1 MFFPRFWKTEI
12 HFELMF
18 PSDVAT
24 VKKYEFYQEKIRL
37 DKKACQME
45 DTAGAALNFLFTF
58 YGLC

>member
-1 MFFPRFWKTEI
+1 
-12 HFELMF
+12 MF

-45 DTAGAALNFLFTF
+45 DTAGATLNFLFTF
-58 YGLC
+58 YGPC